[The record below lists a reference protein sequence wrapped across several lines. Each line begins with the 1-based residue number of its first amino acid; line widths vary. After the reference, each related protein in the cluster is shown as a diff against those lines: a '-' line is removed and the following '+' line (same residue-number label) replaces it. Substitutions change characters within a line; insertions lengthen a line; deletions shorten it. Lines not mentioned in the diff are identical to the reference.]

1 MGTVKVNEE
10 CYIFITRKRLVKT
23 EYFPCDVLTVIFRE
37 CNSVRLIIPVFKF
50 VARKRIVETVT
61 D

>member
-1 MGTVKVNEE
+1 MGTVEVNEE
-10 CYIFITRKRLVKT
+10 CHISVTRKRLVKT
-23 EYFPCDVLTVIFRE
+23 EYFPCDVVTVIFGM
-37 CNSVRLIIPVFKF
+37 CKSVRLIIPVFKF